1 MRTLLRCMT
10 QVHGDAEMK
19 VPAPVSHRY
28 DRFSVGLHWLM
39 AVMLLAQLVL
49 GIWMTGLPK
58 DASGVRAAWFNLH
71 KSIGMLL
78 GMLVLVR
85 LVWAVLRPRVIELPL
100 PRTQHALA
108 IANHRLLYLLML
120 MAPVSGFLG
129 SMYSGYPIRF
139 FGMKL
144 PPLAERW
151 DSAKAF
157 FSIMHE
163 VSVYAMLVLIAAHV
177 LAFAYHQ
184 VVLKDGLIRRMR

>member
-1 MRTLLRCMT
+1 
-10 QVHGDAEMK
+10 
-19 VPAPVSHRY
+19 
-28 DRFSVGLHWLM
+28 
-39 AVMLLAQLVL
+39 
-49 GIWMTGLPK
+49 
-58 DASGVRAAWFNLH
+58 
-71 KSIGMLL
+71 
-78 GMLVLVR
+78 
-85 LVWAVLRPRVIELPL
+85 
-100 PRTQHALA
+100 
-108 IANHRLLYLLML
+108 ML

-144 PPLAERW
+144 PQLAERW